1 MDLET
6 TAMMVVVSGD
16 NFSGC
21 HRTSRFVHGSSNQI
35 ERERERERERNKR
48 EIWVQ
53 RLPLLVV
60 EASCVEGAQR
70 VLVMKVGK
78 REISKTL

>member
-1 MDLET
+1 MAVTE
-6 TAMMVVVSGD
+6 
-16 NFSGC
+16 
-21 HRTSRFVHGSSNQI
+21 HQGSSMAVRTKL
-35 ERERERERERNKR
+35 RERERERERNKR